1 MIDKDLFLSEI
12 PTRQL
17 LATLRDTYS
26 YRVYFNGERTIVCEN
41 TISRMCEG
49 GVEVTLYVT
58 TKDLKEELSK
68 REHVPNKQESKLKR
82 KYLAK
87 KYRRGRKRS

>member
-1 MIDKDLFLSEI
+1 MRIMYDVQRES
-12 PTRQL
+12 
-17 LATLRDTYS
+17 
-26 YRVYFNGERTIVCEN
+26 GEEYLDHYIYKSRNECNQIIVCEVYRTYN
-41 TISRMCEG
+41 E
-49 GVEVTLYVT
+49 TLNFAFYVT